1 MLDAAVV
8 EDGVGRFER
17 RLGDDADQVVDAQ
30 VAVDRLVEPPHA
42 FGRDLLAA
50 GMRIDDERVAA
61 GDHADGVAGDR
72 RQRVRDRRDRADD
85 AERGVLDDGQ
95 AVVAAEDFA
104 PHELDA
110 GRPLAERLELFDLVL
125 QPADLRLFHL
135 HRAQLDA
142 LVDRDAADVVDD
154 PLAVF
159 DRPLA
164 EAARTPRVAAATA
177 SSTQVKTPYRPAND
191 LPATGAA
198 RAVPTSASTWATT
211 LRISSSVTC
220 MVGSSS
226 VSGIAV
232 GCR

>member
-1 MLDAAVV
+1 
-8 EDGVGRFER
+8 
-17 RLGDDADQVVDAQ
+17 
-30 VAVDRLVEPPHA
+30 
-42 FGRDLLAA
+42 
-50 GMRIDDERVAA
+50 MRIDDQRVAA

-95 AVVAAEDFA
+95 AVIAAEHFA

-110 GRPLAERLELFDLVL
+110 GRALAERLELFDLVL
-125 QPADLRLFHL
+125 QPADLGFFHL

-164 EAARTPRVAAATA
+164 ELLEGLGRGGHGFVDVR
-177 SSTQVKTPYRPAND
+177 
-191 LPATGAA
+191 
-198 RAVPTSASTWATT
+198 
-211 LRISSSVTC
+211 
-220 MVGSSS
+220 
-226 VSGIAV
+226 
-232 GCR
+232 